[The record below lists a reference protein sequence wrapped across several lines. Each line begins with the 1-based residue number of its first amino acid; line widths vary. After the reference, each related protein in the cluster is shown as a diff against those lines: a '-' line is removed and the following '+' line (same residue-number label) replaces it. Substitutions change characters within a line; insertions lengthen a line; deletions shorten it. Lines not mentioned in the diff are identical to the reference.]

1 MNVSLSP
8 SFAKSDAYF
17 KTFWKPSSYSHH
29 WENKTFSHKFVNVI
43 KIMFGWDDRN
53 EKQSNGIIIISNY
66 GITWICFFSFICFP
80 FTRSMDM
87 VHNAFEVERVQALRF
102 IRKVCKNS
110 YSGISEQASD
120 YRSSTGWLLWS
131 NSNLLALNK
140 HFTVAY
146 FCQVWPHFKIL
157 EKPGYC

>member
-1 MNVSLSP
+1 MIKVKNKAMASLLS
-8 SFAKSDAYF
+8 
-17 KTFWKPSSYSHH
+17 
-29 WENKTFSHKFVNVI
+29 VI
-43 KIMFGWDDRN
+43 IVLLEYVFLV
-53 EKQSNGIIIISNY
+53 
-66 GITWICFFSFICFP
+66 ICFP

-102 IRKVCKNS
+102 IRKVCNHY
-110 YSGISEQASD
+110 YSGISKQASD

-146 FCQVWPHFKIL
+146 FCQV
-157 EKPGYC
+157 

>member
-1 MNVSLSP
+1 MTKVKNKAMASLLSG
-8 SFAKSDAYF
+8 
-17 KTFWKPSSYSHH
+17 
-29 WENKTFSHKFVNVI
+29 
-43 KIMFGWDDRN
+43 IMVLL
-53 EKQSNGIIIISNY
+53 EY
-66 GITWICFFSFICFP
+66 VFFSFICFP

-102 IRKVCKNS
+102 IRKVCNHY
-110 YSGISEQASD
+110 YSGISKQASD

-157 EKPGYC
+157 EKPGYCLQLPTFYVIIIVSHYMYMYWKCCVLKKCDCHSTFLWL